1 MGILIILILGTIG
14 KDFVNSK
21 NNITPINL
29 RELIRPLYRSRWLIL
44 ISFVSVVG
52 TVAFLTLT
60 SKPVYEASAILS
72 IREGAGLQGDLFGV
86 PNVLLQKYRIKNEVA
101 VLKSRKLAASVIKK
115 LEQSSYK
122 DSLSILGNCP
132 QTTPSLRE
140 KIFAFLKK
148 KKKSVKKPSFP
159 ELIEKFRGQTKVS
172 YGRDTDIIELKG
184 RAPSPWEAAYIVN
197 TWVTAYQ
204 DYNLSDTRGEVV
216 QTKNFLKTKL
226 QEIEKKLAISEQRLA
241 NYKKQKKVVSLSTE
255 TEQLVVQ
262 LSSFE
267 SLYNKTKTDQES
279 VEKQL
284 AYLKSRLD
292 ENKKSLVEDMVK
304 LSNPVLEQLQKN
316 MAKLEAEKAAYE
328 AQLIGAGYTSKG
340 DVKLAQMENRL
351 SGIKKKIVEETKKL
365 VKSDLSGINPLGQS
379 ENLITQILELKTTRE
394 SLNAKLSAL
403 KSIIND
409 YTQKLEALPDKSLE
423 LARLERDVQ
432 VNTKIYVMLRE
443 KYEEARIK
451 EAGQISI
458 VRVVDMAEPP
468 VSPVSPK
475 VYLNLFLG
483 VFFGLLL
490 GIAVAYGREYFEDSI
505 KKKEDLEE
513 MGLRVLGTIPAIKKD
528 KLPAPSRKHQKNWNI
543 IRAKE
548 VFPYL
553 ITHKKSY
560 STISEAYRAIR
571 TSIYFSNRLQKRKKT
586 ILLTSPGPWE
596 GKSTTTANLAITMAQ
611 KGLKTLLVDSD
622 LRRPILDVLFT
633 GSHRKVGLTNY
644 LAREINWQEA
654 VRETTVNGLYL
665 IPAGVGVKNASEIL
679 SSKLMWSFIEEVK
692 KEYGIV
698 LFDSPPLLPVTDGA
712 VLAALVDGVILI
724 AKMGKTSRDGIKRSI
739 DILKDVNAKIIGT
752 VLTGVRGPDY
762 YGYKDYYNT
771 YAEMMDA
778 NK

>member
-1 MGILIILILGTIG
+1 MSGIIG
-14 KDFVNSK
+14 KDSVDSR
-21 NNITPINL
+21 NNLNPINL
-29 RELIRPLYRSRWLIL
+29 REIIWPLRRSWGLIL
-44 ISFVSVVG
+44 ISFFSVVL
-52 TVAFLTLT
+52 TVTFLTLT

-72 IREGAGLQGDLFGV
+72 IREGQGLQGDLFGV
-86 PNVLLQKYRIKNEVA
+86 PNALLQKYRIKNEVA
-101 VLKSRKLAASVIKK
+101 VLKSRKLAASVIRK
-115 LEQSSYK
+115 LEESTYK
-122 DSLSILGNCP
+122 DSLSILGNSL
-132 QTTPSLRE
+132 QSTPSLRN
-140 KIFAFLKK
+140 KIFSLLKRK
-148 KKKSVKKPSFP
+148 NKSLKKPSFQK
-159 ELIEKFRGQTKVS
+159 LVEKFRGRTKVS
-172 YGRDTDIIELKG
+172 YGRDTNIIELKA
-184 RAPSPWEAAYIVN
+184 RASSPWEAACIVN
-197 TWVTAYQ
+197 AWVNAYQ
-204 DYNLSDTRGEVV
+204 DYNLTDTRGEVV
-216 QTKNFLKTKL
+216 QTKNFLKAKL
-226 QEIEKKLAISEQRLA
+226 QEVEKKLAISEERLA
-241 NYKKQKKVVSLSTE
+241 EYKKQKKVVSLSTE

-267 SLYNKTKTDQES
+267 SLYNKTKTDRES

-284 AYLKSRLD
+284 NYLKSRLD
-292 ENKKSLVEDMVK
+292 ENKKNLVEDMVK
-304 LSNPVLEQLQKN
+304 LSNPVLEQLQKS

-328 AQLIGAGYTSKG
+328 AQLIGAGYTSKE
-340 DVKLAQMENRL
+340 DVKLVQMENRL

-365 VKSDLSGINPLGQS
+365 VQSDLSSINPLGQS

-394 SLNAKLSAL
+394 SLNAKLKAL

-409 YTQKLEALPDKSLE
+409 YNRKLETLPDKSLE

-483 VFFGLLL
+483 AFFGLLL
-490 GIAVAYGREYFEDSI
+490 GIAFAYGREYFEDSI

-513 MGLRVLGTIPAIKKD
+513 MGLRVLGTIPSIKKD
-528 KLPAPSRKHQKNWNI
+528 KLPISPRKHQKNWNI

-571 TSIYFSNRLQKRKKT
+571 TSIYFSNRSPKRKKT

-644 LAREINWQEA
+644 LAREINWREA

-679 SSKLMWSFIEEVK
+679 SSKLMWSFIEEIK

-698 LFDSPPLLPVTDGA
+698 FFDSPPLLPVTDAA

-724 AKMGKTSRDGIKRSI
+724 TKIGKTSREGIKRSM
-739 DILKDVNAKIIGT
+739 DILRDVRAKILGT

-771 YAEMMDA
+771 YAEMMDVD
-778 NK
+778 K